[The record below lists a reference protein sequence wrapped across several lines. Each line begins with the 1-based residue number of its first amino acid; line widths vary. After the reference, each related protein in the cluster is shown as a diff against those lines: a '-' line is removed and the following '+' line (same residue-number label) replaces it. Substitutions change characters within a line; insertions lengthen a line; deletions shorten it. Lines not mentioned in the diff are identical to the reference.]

1 MRTFMVILSILLIVL
16 AGCGNNSANS
26 SSNDSSGS
34 GGEDMEEKLSFET
47 VQMENAPNDIKTT
60 VQQKWLE
67 KSTFT
72 VPSGDDLYI
81 IITRGE
87 MPTGGYSVAID
98 TIVKK
103 GNQLVVSFYNTDPKK
118 DDMVTQ
124 AITKPITIARID
136 LTNARV
142 KFKEIQ
148 KSSPTKE

>member
-1 MRTFMVILSILLIVL
+1 MRGSLLSLTILFVLL
-16 AGCGNNSANS
+16 AACGNNSPES
-26 SSNDSSGS
+26 SSNESN
-34 GGEDMEEKLSFET
+34 GGHKMKKELSFET
-47 VQMENAPNDIKTT
+47 VSMQNAPKDIQAT

-87 MPTGGYSVAID
+87 MPTGGYSVHVD
-98 TIVKK
+98 SIVEEE
-103 GNQLVVSFYNTDPKK
+103 NQLTVSYYYTDPKK

-124 AITKPITIARID
+124 AITKPIVITRIE

-142 KFKEIQ
+142 NFKEIQ
-148 KSSPTKE
+148 KNAAE